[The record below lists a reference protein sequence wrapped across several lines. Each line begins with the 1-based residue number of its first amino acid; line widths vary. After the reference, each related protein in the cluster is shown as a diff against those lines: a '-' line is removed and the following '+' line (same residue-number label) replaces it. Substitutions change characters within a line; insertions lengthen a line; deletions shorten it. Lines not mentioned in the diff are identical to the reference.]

1 MELEQELANDDVQVP
16 EEPIIESNVQLV
28 ADEPM
33 DRFEALP
40 RPTAIYL
47 HGVNEMSTEDVKTY
61 AGRPETLQ
69 KVEWIDDSSC
79 KNAPSFFFFISSS
92 IHSFLMIYILGNL
105 VFDTAEDA
113 KKVAESILIEVT
125 DMDHI
130 TLQKAKPFV
139 SDDITCDQLSIRIAT
154 DEDIKRQ
161 GARERSRYYKIYG
174 IQNEKL
180 PKDKAE
186 ARRELIDRMSKNGG
200 DGRSVFERLGNR
212 VTEERPRGRG
222 RRERRSSRSASP
234 IKRDIPDHLKQR
246 LGSRRDDDE

>member
-1 MELEQELANDDVQVP
+1 
-16 EEPIIESNVQLV
+16 
-28 ADEPM
+28 
-33 DRFEALP
+33 
-40 RPTAIYL
+40 
-47 HGVNEMSTEDVKTY
+47 
-61 AGRPETLQ
+61 
-69 KVEWIDDSSC
+69 
-79 KNAPSFFFFISSS
+79 
-92 IHSFLMIYILGNL
+92 MIYILGNL
-105 VFDTAEDA
+105 VFDTAENA
-113 KKVAESILIEVT
+113 KKMAESILVEAT
-125 DMDHI
+125 DMDHK

-212 VTEERPRGRG
+212 VTEGRPRGRG

-246 LGSRRDDDE
+246 LGSRRDDDDE

>member
-1 MELEQELANDDVQVP
+1 MDDKEVMDLDLELEQELTHDDVQVP
-16 EEPIIESNVQLV
+16 EEPIIESNIQLV

-47 HGVNEMSTEDVKTY
+47 YGVNEMSTEDVKTY
-61 AGRPETLQ
+61 AGRPEALQ

-79 KNAPSFFFFISSS
+79 
-92 IHSFLMIYILGNL
+92 NL

-113 KKVAESILIEVT
+113 KKVAESILIEAT
-125 DMDHI
+125 DMDHK
-130 TLQKAKPFV
+130 TLQKAKPFM

-246 LGSRRDDDE
+246 LGSRRDDDDK